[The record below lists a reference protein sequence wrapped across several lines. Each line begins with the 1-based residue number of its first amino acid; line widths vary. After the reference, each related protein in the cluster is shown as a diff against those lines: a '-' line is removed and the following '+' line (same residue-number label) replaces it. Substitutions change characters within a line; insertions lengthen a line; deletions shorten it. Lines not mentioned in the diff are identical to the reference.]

1 MRRWN
6 GWGDDSVDATMSSG
20 AMAMIESLL
29 GPGCPPVDLDLTQVE
44 RTVPAS
50 RAAPHPLLID
60 DPTERVRH
68 ARGQSFP
75 DLIALRS
82 GQDLTFPDAV
92 AYPDS
97 SEAVRELLHYAER
110 TGASLIPFG
119 GGTSVVGH
127 VTVLPSAT
135 PVVTVDLSRLSDL
148 LSLDS
153 TSHTAVFGA
162 GITGAQ
168 LESRLRDRGFTLG
181 HFPQSFEYSTLGGW
195 IATRSRGQQA
205 IHYGGIERLF
215 AGASLETPAGPLN
228 LPAHVASSAGLDLRE
243 LVLGSEGRLGIIT
256 SATVRI
262 SRTPEFERFDGYFF
276 AEYDQAVEAVRMVA
290 QARLPVSMLRLS
302 DPTETAVNL
311 ASSTAEQAEA
321 TDRFRRERGFG
332 RGSCLLIVGVTGT
345 GVARTTQR
353 HLEQVLAGQ
362 GGFAVPGGTHGSD
375 WSHGRFQAPYLRNTL
390 WELGYAVD
398 TVETAVD
405 WSRLAATRT
414 GVEDAL
420 RDGLADIGEV
430 VVPFTHL
437 SHVYPTGSSI
447 YTTYLFRLAPEPA
460 ETLRRWTVLKQ
471 AASRAIVAHG
481 GTISHQHGVGLDHQA
496 FLEAEKGSLGLDLI
510 RGVAAQLDP
519 AGTLNP
525 GKLVS

>member
-1 MRRWN
+1 M
-6 GWGDDSVDATMSSG
+6 
-20 AMAMIESLL
+20 
-29 GPGCPPVDLDLTQVE
+29 
-44 RTVPAS
+44 
-50 RAAPHPLLID
+50 
-60 DPTERVRH
+60 
-68 ARGQSFP
+68 
-75 DLIALRS
+75 
-82 GQDLTFPDAV
+82 

-97 SEAVRELLHYAER
+97 PDAVRELLHYAER

-148 LSLDS
+148 RLLDS

-168 LESRLRDRGFTLG
+168 LESQLRDRGFTLG

-262 SRTPEFERFDGYFF
+262 SPTPEFERFDGYFF

-353 HLEQVLAGQ
+353 HLEQVLAGH

-375 WSHGRFQAPYLRNTL
+375 WSHGRFGPRTCAIRCGSWGTRLTRWRPPSTGAGWPPRVPESRTRSGTDSPTSVRSLSPSPTCRTCTRRDRASTPPTCSGWRRN
-390 WELGYAVD
+390 
-398 TVETAVD
+398 
-405 WSRLAATRT
+405 RPRPC
-414 GVEDAL
+414 DAG
-420 RDGLADIGEV
+420 RC
-430 VVPFTHL
+430 
-437 SHVYPTGSSI
+437 
-447 YTTYLFRLAPEPA
+447 
-460 ETLRRWTVLKQ
+460 
-471 AASRAIVAHG
+471 
-481 GTISHQHGVGLDHQA
+481 
-496 FLEAEKGSLGLDLI
+496 
-510 RGVAAQLDP
+510 
-519 AGTLNP
+519 
-525 GKLVS
+525 